1 MSDDEDNVVQF
12 GKLLGESKSN
22 NATSVEERVVQCMSN
37 GECECLYCNYR
48 KNAATMMID
57 MLSRDVINFEKNSGT
72 RFCTFDLK
80 DVFFKAILEIKK
92 MEKEPADGEEDSE

>member
-12 GKLLGESKSN
+12 GKVLNESKSN
-22 NATSVEERVVQCMSN
+22 NAVSVEERVVNCMSN
-37 GECECLYCNYR
+37 DKCECLYCNYR

-72 RFCTFDLK
+72 KFCTFDLK
-80 DVFFKAILEIKK
+80 DIFFKAIMEIKK
-92 MEKEPADGEEDSE
+92 LEKEPNGEEDSE